1 MLEEGIMHGRAVSG
15 TTSLF
20 ILFLLS
26 LDAASSVLA
35 RFQWFRSEPSKA
47 QAPVLSCLSSCEWF
61 YLDKWYR
68 VVERGKR

>member
-1 MLEEGIMHGRAVSG
+1 MLEEGTMHCRAVSG

-26 LDAASSVLA
+26 SDAASPLLA

-47 QAPVLSCLSSCEWF
+47 QALNCLVSLPVNGSTWINGTEL
-61 YLDKWYR
+61 
-68 VVERGKR
+68 